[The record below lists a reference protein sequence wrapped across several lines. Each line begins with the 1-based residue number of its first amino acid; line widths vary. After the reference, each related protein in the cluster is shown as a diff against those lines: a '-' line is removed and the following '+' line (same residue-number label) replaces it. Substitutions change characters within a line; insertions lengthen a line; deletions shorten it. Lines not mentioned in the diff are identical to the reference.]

1 MKKSLF
7 SLLLMAIPAIAMGSI
22 EVGKTYRIAPVADA
36 TKSLMSSNA
45 NTNANAAVVV
55 WTETNLP
62 VQQWIAEDAGE
73 EMIAFRNVY
82 TGKYLDSSNGSST
95 QVANQTGWTLTAD
108 ASQADCYTMKQRLS
122 LSLNTPAE
130 GRQPVISRKGTLWL
144 IEEVQ
149 PQTTFDETA
158 RQRMLSGYLQ
168 QYMQDRGTGYRTFC
182 AGGWGEAETLE
193 CILDCYEAT
202 GDSRV
207 LDVFESCYNYLK
219 QKVGSSWNKLVY
231 ENDYKWYGHDFNDDV
246 MWLII
251 AAARAHLLTGK
262 TMYLNDAKINF
273 NTIWNRAYL
282 GYIGM
287 LRWAEN
293 SGDRNGTNS
302 CINGPAE
309 VAACYLGMGT
319 GDESYFE
326 KARELYQNQRQYLF
340 EASTGKVWDS
350 VVLDPNTLTVKS
362 RNNWVSSYN
371 QGTMLGAAILLYR
384 HYGTEQYKQ
393 DADKII
399 NRARV
404 DLCNNEGIIHV
415 CQSADGDFQGFKG
428 ILMRYAGLY
437 AREFN
442 NENYQQW
449 VLANAARAYN
459 NLNSRSFG
467 HSAWLTKASE
477 DFMFG
482 TGNDAVD
489 YSLQGCAFGGAASL
503 AAAFSVPVGKLQKTA
518 ISSADA
524 QRDEQRSITF
534 TYQAERAGH
543 YLVKLFYRAQ
553 SKTTQ
558 SLTISD
564 GAAQSVTLAAT
575 GSAQG
580 QRMLFTTL
588 KAGENSL
595 CFSNSS
601 NQLPEI
607 EKIEVSYLSDV
618 FNKLE
623 AEHAVTTGQVTL
635 GQSDDA
641 SGGMYARNIG
651 NGLSNTITFKY
662 DAVEAGDYY
671 VDVTYFYSLNR
682 QMYIR
687 VNNGT
692 KVSSTYESTGSLD
705 AAKAKVKRLKVTLKA
720 GSNTIT
726 FGNDNGG
733 APYIDVIMLSR
744 VDDPA
749 AITSAVSQ
757 TEPQDQSWYSL
768 TGVKHRSV
776 LKPGLYIRGHKKFM
790 VR

>member
-1 MKKSLF
+1 MKKSFF
-7 SLLLMAIPAIAMGSI
+7 SLILLAASTAAMGAI
-22 EVGKTYRIAPVADA
+22 EVGKSYRIAPVAD
-36 TKSLMSSNA
+36 TSKSLMVSNA
-45 NTNANAAVVV
+45 STSAGAPVVV
-55 WTETNLP
+55 WTETNVP
-62 VQQWIAEDAGE
+62 AQQWTAEDAGDGK
-73 EMIAFRNVY
+73 MAFRNVY
-82 TGKYLDSSNGSST
+82 TGMYLDATSASLT
-95 QVANQTGWTLTAD
+95 QVANQTGWTLTAN
-108 ASQADCYTMKQRLS
+108 AEQAGCYTLKQRLS
-122 LSLNTPAE
+122 LRLTNPTE
-130 GRQPVISRKGTLWL
+130 GRQPIAGGTGTLWL
-144 IEEVQ
+144 LEEVQ

-158 RQRMLSGYLQ
+158 RQRMLNGYLQ

-193 CILDCYEAT
+193 SILDCYEAT

-219 QKVGSSWNKLVY
+219 QQVGSSWNKLVY
-231 ENDYKWYGHDFNDDV
+231 KDDYKWYGHDFNDDV

-262 TMYLNDAKINF
+262 TAYLADAKNNF

-309 VAACYLGMGT
+309 VAACYIGMGT

-340 EASTGKVWDS
+340 EPSTGKVWDS
-350 VVLDPNTLTVKS
+350 VVLDPNTLAVKS
-362 RNNWVSSYN
+362 RNNWVSTYN

-442 NENYQQW
+442 NEDYQQW

-459 NLNSRSFG
+459 NMNSRSFG

-482 TGNDAVD
+482 SGNDAVD

-518 ISSADA
+518 ISSDDA
-524 QRDEQRSITF
+524 QREENRSMAF

-543 YLVKLFYRAQ
+543 YMVKVYYRADG
-553 SKTTQ
+553 KTNV
-558 SLTISD
+558 SLTVND
-564 GAAQSVTLAAT
+564 GSASSNSLAST
-575 GSAQG
+575 GSTLG
-580 QRMLFTTL
+580 QRMLFATL
-588 KAGENSL
+588 KAGENTL
-595 CFSNSS
+595 TLSNSS
-601 NQLPEI
+601 NKLPAI
-607 EKIEVSYLSDV
+607 EKIEVTYLSDV
-618 FNKLE
+618 FNQLE

-635 GQSDDA
+635 SQSDDA

-651 NGLSNTITFKY
+651 NGSSNTITFKY
-662 DAVEAGDYY
+662 DAAEAGDYY
-671 VDVTYFYSLNR
+671 VDVTYFYSQNR
-682 QMYIR
+682 QMYVR

-692 KVSSTYESTGSLD
+692 KASTTYESTGSLD
-705 AAKAKVKRLKVTLKA
+705 AAKAKVKRLQVTLKA
-720 GSNTIT
+720 GTNLLT

-733 APYIDVIMLSR
+733 APYIDKIQLTR

-749 AITSAVSQ
+749 AIVPVVKSSQ
-757 TEPQDQSWYSL
+757 SQAWYSL
-768 TGVKHRSV
+768 TGVKYDAPVR
-776 LKPGLYIRGHKKFM
+776 PGLYIHGNKK
-790 VR
+790 VLVK